1 MRKSWK
7 KILIA
12 SMACALFIGVNA
24 APTYADY
31 QLNPEV
37 KNATPA
43 LRNAAEIGVRVSE
56 NAAMKDLENKDAIVV
71 MSFGTTYT
79 DSRKATIEKTVADI
93 QAAHPDT
100 KVVLAFTSHIIIE
113 RIQQKEGIKIPTP
126 EEALTQLKADGY
138 TCIALASLDVIPGME
153 YSYDRAIFDIY
164 KNQFKKM
171 TLGTSLIYWM
181 GQEKQRDDVTDSLNA
196 IKTEFPKI
204 GKHDAIL
211 LMDHGTPHPANAYYS
226 VMQARLNEMGMNN
239 VFIYTVEGWP
249 NLETVIPQL
258 KEKKITNVTLIPMM
272 MVAGDHANNDMAGS
286 DPDSHKSILEKDG
299 FHVSAYIHGLGENE
313 NVRKLFV
320 DRANEAWNA
329 LQNETE
335 QPAVHHMMKK

>member
-1 MRKSWK
+1 MSKSWK

-56 NAAMKDLENKDAIVV
+56 NAALKDMENKDAIVV

-79 DSRKATIEKTVADI
+79 DSRKATTEKTVADI

-164 KNQFKKM
+164 KNQFKK
-171 TLGTSLIYWM
+171 SRFINIY
-181 GQEKQRDDVTDSLNA
+181 R
-196 IKTEFPKI
+196 
-204 GKHDAIL
+204 
-211 LMDHGTPHPANAYYS
+211 
-226 VMQARLNEMGMNN
+226 R
-239 VFIYTVEGWP
+239 
-249 NLETVIPQL
+249 
-258 KEKKITNVTLIPMM
+258 
-272 MVAGDHANNDMAGS
+272 
-286 DPDSHKSILEKDG
+286 
-299 FHVSAYIHGLGENE
+299 
-313 NVRKLFV
+313 
-320 DRANEAWNA
+320 
-329 LQNETE
+329 
-335 QPAVHHMMKK
+335 